1 MDKPVVAIMYDFD
14 KTLCTKDMQD
24 YGFIPRLNLKP
35 YEFWEKANVFGEAQQ
50 MDSILSYLYT
60 MIEEK
65 KKQGLPIT
73 RESLKKSGEEIVLY
87 QGVKDWFERVNL
99 YGAAQGVVVEH
110 YVISSGLKEIIEG
123 SGIADKFKKIYACEF
138 LYDDNGEALWPKA
151 AVNYTNKTQFVY
163 RINKGVLDVS
173 NDIDLN
179 RSMPDDSKRVP
190 FSNMIYI
197 GDGLSD
203 VPCMKMMKSY
213 GGWAIAVYQENNK
226 SKVEELLLSDRV
238 DFIFPADYRESSDLN
253 KTIHNLI
260 KKIAICDEL
269 TKENTRQLKMIT
281 KKDVR

>member
-24 YGFIPRLNLKP
+24 YGFIPSLNLKP

-110 YVISSGLKEIIEG
+110 YVISSGLTDIIKG
-123 SGIADKFKKIYACEF
+123 TSIAKQFKKIYACTYA
-138 LYDDNGEALWPKA
+138 YDEKGRILWPSRV
-151 AVNYTNKTQFVY
+151 VNYTMKTQYLF
-163 RINKGVLDVS
+163 RINKGVLTET
-173 NDIDLN
+173 NDEDLN
-179 RSMPDDSKRVP
+179 SSTPEAEKYIPLENMVYFGDGSTDVPSMKVVQQNGGTTIAVFGDDSKRKNAEKLFEDKRATFFV
-190 FSNMIYI
+190 
-197 GDGLSD
+197 
-203 VPCMKMMKSY
+203 K
-213 GGWAIAVYQENNK
+213 
-226 SKVEELLLSDRV
+226 
-238 DFIFPADYRESSDLN
+238 ADYSKGSRIE
-253 KTIHNLI
+253 
-260 KKIAICDEL
+260 KIVEGIIDSLEVKNRL
-269 TKENTRQLKMIT
+269 EDYR
-281 KKDVR
+281 